1 MEPKS
6 QKHFNIQVHSI
17 VLVKALTVTEVII
30 VGQVGGTKEYMLRP
44 CLVHFICKC
53 KKILRENFINLKY

>member
-17 VLVKALTVTEVII
+17 VLVKALAVTEVII
-30 VGQVGGTKEYMLRP
+30 VGQVGGTKEYMLN
-44 CLVHFICKC
+44 C
-53 KKILRENFINLKY
+53 